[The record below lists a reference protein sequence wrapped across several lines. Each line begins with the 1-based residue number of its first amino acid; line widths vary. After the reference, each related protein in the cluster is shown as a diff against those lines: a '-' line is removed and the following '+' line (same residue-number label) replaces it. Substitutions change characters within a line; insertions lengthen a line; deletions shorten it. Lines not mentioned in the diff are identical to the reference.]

1 MDFAAIFSGLAL
13 SCGTVFN
20 GIVGNFTQFF
30 SWEMLSSTLA
40 DPANW
45 GIIASLVILEG
56 LLSADNAIVLAV
68 MVKHLAVNEQKKAL
82 LYGIFGAWGFRL
94 VAILL
99 GTYLIKIWWIKL
111 VGAAYLLKMAIEYF
125 AGKSD
130 GDDEPEDKPYGF
142 WRTVLAVELMDIA
155 FSMDSILASFGVS
168 NKTWVLY
175 IGGVLGILMMRGVA
189 QIFLV
194 LLEKYPRLET
204 TAYALI
210 MAIGLRMLGATFGYE
225 IPDMYFFLAFPVI
238 FILTLSVPFKK
249 TQTAVVSK

>member
-1 MDFAAIFSGLAL
+1 MDCTALMAFWCGLAQ
-13 SCGTVFN
+13 
-20 GIVGNFTQFF
+20 NFQQFF
-30 SWEMLSSTLA
+30 SWEMLCGTLSDPSS
-40 DPANW
+40 W
-45 GIIASLVILEG
+45 GIIASLIVLEG

-68 MVKHLAVNEQKKAL
+68 MVKHLPVNQQKKAL

-125 AGKSD
+125 FGKS
-130 GDDEPEDKPYGF
+130 GADDEPEDKPYGF
-142 WRTVLAVELMDIA
+142 WRTVLCVEMMDIA
-155 FSMDSILASFGVS
+155 FSIDSILASLGVS
-168 NKTWVLY
+168 DKTWVLFV
-175 IGGVLGILMMRGVA
+175 GGVLGILMMRGVA

-204 TAYALI
+204 TAYTLI